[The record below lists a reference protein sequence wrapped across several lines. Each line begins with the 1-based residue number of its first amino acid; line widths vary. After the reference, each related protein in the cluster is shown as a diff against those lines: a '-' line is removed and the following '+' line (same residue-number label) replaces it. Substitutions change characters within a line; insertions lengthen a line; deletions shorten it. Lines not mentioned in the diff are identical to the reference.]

1 MRALKWMK
9 WTFIVTL
16 VVILGSLLHYTL
28 PRSEVVRVVGVTER
42 LETLGWNSVFY
53 ARTPSGQSEGSA
65 RDVRL
70 VETVRPG
77 GRELVFRNEDTGWV
91 WPPYLKFNSADM
103 QARARD
109 QVSTSDDPVW
119 VVVSYYG
126 VRSLFLSIYPNVL
139 QIKPAEGPEER
150 LVPWT
155 RIIFF
160 TLLFAGAVWVW
171 FMLSR
176 RKSRSRDTRDDDL
189 SDADIR
195 DDEVRDDV
203 VSSPPVRPQGN
214 EQTLFGRF
222 LQRWERD

>member
-1 MRALKWMK
+1 MRVVK

-16 VVILGSLLHYTL
+16 VVVLGSLLHYTL
-28 PRSEVVRVVGVTER
+28 PRSEVVRIVGVTER
-42 LETLGWNSVFY
+42 LETLGWNSIFY
-53 ARTPSGQSEGSA
+53 ARTPSGQSEGDA

-77 GRELVFRNEDTGWV
+77 GSELVFRNEDTGWV
-91 WPPYLKFNSADM
+91 WPPHLKFNSADM

-139 QIKPAEGPEER
+139 QIKPAEGPDMR

-176 RKSRSRDTRDDDL
+176 RKSRTRDTGDDALGDEDIG
-189 SDADIR
+189 DA
-195 DDEVRDDV
+195 V
-203 VSSPPVRPQGN
+203 VSSPTIRAQGD